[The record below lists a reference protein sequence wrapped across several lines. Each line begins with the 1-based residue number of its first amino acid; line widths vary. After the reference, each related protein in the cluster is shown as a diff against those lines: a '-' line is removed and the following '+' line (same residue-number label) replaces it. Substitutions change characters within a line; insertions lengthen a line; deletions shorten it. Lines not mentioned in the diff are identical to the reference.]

1 VTNDTAAPWSGE
13 VRWSLERLD
22 GAVVATGREPVE
34 ARGTATTAAGIVPLG
49 VSLAGSADPKF
60 RRGTVLVAELW
71 GDGGMVTRTVTTFG
85 PDKQLALA
93 QPAVERSVEIDERSG
108 GRRAVV
114 RVRTGSLARW
124 VELALD
130 GADVVFDDNYVDLP
144 AGREVAIGFELPA
157 GWTLEKARECLRIR
171 SVVDTYA

>member
-1 VTNDTAAPWSGE
+1 
-13 VRWSLERLD
+13 
-22 GAVVATGREPVE
+22 
-34 ARGTATTAAGIVPLG
+34 
-49 VSLAGSADPKF
+49 
-60 RRGTVLVAELW
+60 
-71 GDGGMVTRTVTTFG
+71 MVTRTVTTFG

>member
-1 VTNDTAAPWSGE
+1 
-13 VRWSLERLD
+13 
-22 GAVVATGREPVE
+22 
-34 ARGTATTAAGIVPLG
+34 
-49 VSLAGSADPKF
+49 
-60 RRGTVLVAELW
+60 
-71 GDGGMVTRTVTTFG
+71 MVTRTVTTFG

-93 QPAVERSVEIDERSG
+93 RPAIEHTVQIDERSS

-114 RVRTGSLARW
+114 RLRARSLARW

-144 AGREVAIGFELPA
+144 AGRDVTIGFELPA
-157 GWTLEKARECLRIR
+157 GWTLEQARESLRIR

>member
-1 VTNDTAAPWSGE
+1 MLVT
-13 VRWSLERLD
+13 
-22 GAVVATGREPVE
+22 
-34 ARGTATTAAGIVPLG
+34 
-49 VSLAGSADPKF
+49 
-60 RRGTVLVAELW
+60 ELW

-93 QPAVERSVEIDERSG
+93 QPAIERAVEVEG
-108 GRRAVV
+108 GAGSRRAVV
-114 RVRTGSLARW
+114 HLRSSSLARW
-124 VELALD
+124 VELTLD
-130 GADVVFDDNYVDLP
+130 GADVLFDDNYVDLP